1 MIAVCS
7 VTHYSVHSPTKVW
20 RHVLDWRLQTD
31 QRYRISLAHDGL
43 VEGREDRVS
52 IEDLEYG
59 ANEELI
65 IYPERRKFYGAYC
78 RKDWLDKVDP
88 KQYPYIYMCCA
99 DDQISPVFVERVM
112 GAILEHPD
120 ADFIGIELS
129 HHHYNY
135 NVIPLGTFP
144 TVNHADWSSYVVKT
158 EIAKKVGINFPE
170 EYAADGIFMGE
181 CFNYVTG
188 AKVINLKSTLV
199 FKN

>member
-1 MIAVCS
+1 LFLLS
-7 VTHYSVHSPTKVW
+7 
-20 RHVLDWRLQTD
+20 
-31 QRYRISLAHDGL
+31 DGPW
-43 VEGREDRVS
+43 ECREDRVS
-52 IEDLEYG
+52 PEDLNFG
-59 ANEELI
+59 NNISFI

-78 RKDWLDKVDP
+78 RKDWLDKIDP
-88 KQYPYIYMCCA
+88 EQHPYIYMCCA
-99 DDQISPVFVERVM
+99 DDQISPVFVERIM
-112 GAILEHPD
+112 GAISEHPD